1 MFFVGKGSTGR
12 LRLGVPGVLDVLVD
26 REILGNQVVL
36 MVLVVLVGLGFRCF
50 LVVRVG
56 LVVLLVLGLLVYHPV
71 LADLW
76 CLWFRR
82 GLVVLRLR
90 DFLVFQLLRC
100 DPVVLDLLDVRG
112 CLVVL
117 VDRGYREHLVVQA
130 VQWVLVVLAR
140 RLGKVCSLRE
150 RS

>member
-1 MFFVGKGSTGR
+1 
-12 LRLGVPGVLDVLVD
+12 
-26 REILGNQVVL
+26 
-36 MVLVVLVGLGFRCF
+36 
-50 LVVRVG
+50 
-56 LVVLLVLGLLVYHPV
+56 
-71 LADLW
+71 
-76 CLWFRR
+76 
-82 GLVVLRLR
+82 
-90 DFLVFQLLRC
+90 
-100 DPVVLDLLDVRG
+100 VVLDLLDVRG